1 MTHIYIERERERERG
16 GGAQGGSARAEG
28 ACVPLGDSS
37 SPFGPHLSPT
47 LHLWLQVLVTCHTS
61 VNHFD
66 KRVANGSQT
75 LGGLRPPRHV
85 KSGPGG
91 LRREQSPAGSTW
103 MKISLLIAFI

>member
-1 MTHIYIERERERERG
+1 MTQREREREG
-16 GGAQGGSARAEG
+16 IWGAQGGSARAEG
-28 ACVPLGDSS
+28 TCVPLGDSS
-37 SPFGPHLSPT
+37 FTLGPHLSPT
-47 LHLWLQVLVTCHTS
+47 LHLRLQVLVTCHTS

-91 LRREQSPAGSTW
+91 VRGEQSPAGSTW